1 MKSHEI
7 DAQPLPTAVNPT
19 KRLQQ
24 EGGFMRNGTGS
35 CVGSFAGGVC
45 LGAGLMYILDPNRG
59 RTRRAFL
66 REKGIRGIH
75 VLQRETNKQLRNAGN
90 HILGRAQE
98 IRSSI
103 RDRSRAIPDDILL
116 DRLRAQLGRD
126 VRHLRMLDFTV
137 EDGCVIVQGPVL
149 RGEAEKVQRRLS
161 KTRGIR
167 NCDLRVE
174 EVSQPE
180 MERLAGNRGF
190 SPERAA
196 M

>member
-1 MKSHEI
+1 
-7 DAQPLPTAVNPT
+7 
-19 KRLQQ
+19 
-24 EGGFMRNGTGS
+24 MRDGTGS
-35 CVGSFAGGVC
+35 YVGSFVGGIC

-59 RTRRAFL
+59 RTRRAWL
-66 REKGIRGIH
+66 REKATHGIH

-103 RDRSRAIPDDILL
+103 RDPSAAIPDDILL
-116 DRLRAQLGRD
+116 DRVRAQLGRD

-137 EDGCVIVQGPVL
+137 EDGCVMVQGPVL
-149 RGEAEKVQRRLS
+149 RGEAEKVQRRLN
-161 KTRGIR
+161 KTRGVR
-167 NCDLRVE
+167 DCDVHLQ

-180 MERLAGNRGF
+180 MERLAGSRGF